1 MQVATLQN
9 LIELLI
15 AKKGAKLVT
24 IVTKT
29 RPDFVRQ
36 SPDGRLNPFCG
47 KNLKTDHKVFKV
59 SRVNGVVNWNY
70 ANAVNKQREREG
82 IIEADFV
89 AQERKW
95 GVRLMGLPFVVHT
108 NKEGTTKVYL
118 EVKPE
123 HSLGYEFQDD
133 KGHYIPT
140 EGVMPFIREHKQSE
154 TQQTDKEIILRD
166 YDLGNILSITYGG
179 ETYVIEDN
187 LQLVSDI
194 AAVREV
200 GKK

>member
-1 MQVATLQN
+1 MKVATLQT
-9 LIELLI
+9 LVELLTE
-15 AKKGAKLVT
+15 KKGAKLVT

-36 SPDGRLNPFCG
+36 APDGRLNPFCG
-47 KNLKTDHKVFKV
+47 KNLKTDHNVFKI

-70 ANAVNKQREREG
+70 ANAVNRQREREG
-82 IIEADFV
+82 VVEADFV
-89 AQERKW
+89 AQPRKW
-95 GVRLMGLPFVVHT
+95 GIRLAGLPFVVHT
-108 NKEGTTKVYL
+108 LTNGQTKVYL

-133 KGHYIPT
+133 KGQTIPT
-140 EGVMPFIREHKQSE
+140 ETVMPFLREHKQPE

-200 GKK
+200 GR